1 MDKLLKAVDLRI
13 AVVLKS
19 NHKNKFR
26 MLAALR
32 NFRKA
37 REKDLEIINEFKN
50 NGRQ

>member
-1 MDKLLKAVDLRI
+1 MDKLLKAIYFQI
-13 AVVLKS
+13 AVILKS

-26 MLAALR
+26 MFAALR

-50 NGRQ
+50 NGRP